1 MLCASYR
8 EAGYELLFL
17 TATVEDDDYGRAL
30 LAATGADGHLLARLE
45 ADPDTLRTRII
56 EREPAGWAGLDDLV
70 EASQLLAGS
79 MPRLSGVDVVLGTE
93 GRDAESV
100 ADDLEAALRERSPS
114 LLAVGI
120 QSGDH

>member
-17 TATVEDDDYGRAL
+17 TATVEDDDYGHAL
-30 LAATGADGHLLARLE
+30 LAATGAEGHLLARLE
-45 ADPDTLRTRII
+45 ADPDTLLARIV

-79 MPRLSGVDVVLGTE
+79 MPTLSGVDVVLSTE
-93 GRDAESV
+93 GRDPESV
-100 ADDLEAALRERSPS
+100 ADDLEAALRERSPA
-114 LLAVGI
+114 LLAVGV